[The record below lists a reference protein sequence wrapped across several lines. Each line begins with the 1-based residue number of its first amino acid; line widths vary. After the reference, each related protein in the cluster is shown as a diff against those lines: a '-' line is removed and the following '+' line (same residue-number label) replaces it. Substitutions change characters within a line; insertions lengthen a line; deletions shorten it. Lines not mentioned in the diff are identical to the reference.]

1 MQAGLYGGGSPIM
14 EVIDI
19 LGNYDLKQRK
29 EIAKY
34 LAGIEQE

>member
-1 MQAGLYGGGSPIM
+1 M
-14 EVIDI
+14 EVIAI

-34 LAGIEQE
+34 LAGITKE

>member
-1 MQAGLYGGGSPIM
+1 M
-14 EVIDI
+14 EVIAL

-34 LAGIEQE
+34 LGGINKE